1 VAQGAAETGRIRTQ
15 WDWILGYALMGVA
28 GAVLLFT
35 WVAVSGSRF
44 VSDQL
49 SSIVSGGLG
58 GLVLLGFGALLIVTA
73 GLSDEWRKLSR
84 LEEALAFPA
93 GEPRTDP
100 ATAVR
105 PARIAGS
112 VGLGVSAAFL
122 VPTWYKVSG
131 TADVKPGLGAVTWAV
146 AGLVVGALVAALATM
161 RLQRRVQRRKR
172 QLLGFLEAAL
182 PVQPAVVMA
191 ARAAGRH
198 PGRVV
203 IAAELTRFHR
213 PGCPATSG
221 LATRAVDPRSLPS
234 SLAPCELCEADAIDR
249 EERSWTSVAG

>member
-1 VAQGAAETGRIRTQ
+1 MTRRIRTQ
-15 WDWILGYALMGVA
+15 WDWVLGYGLMVIA
-28 GAVLLFT
+28 GAVLLLT

-49 SSIVSGGLG
+49 SYLISGGLG
-58 GLVLLGFGALLIVTA
+58 GLVLLGFGAVLIVTA

-84 LEEALAFPA
+84 LEDALAFPS

-105 PARIAGS
+105 PARIVAT
-112 VGLGVSAAFL
+112 VGLGVCAAFL

-131 TADVKPGLGAVTWAV
+131 TADVKPGLGALTWAV
-146 AGLVVGALVAALATM
+146 AGLVVGTLIAGLATM

-172 QLLGFLEAAL
+172 HLLGFLEAAL
-182 PVQPAVVMA
+182 PAQPAVVMA
-191 ARAAGRH
+191 ARAATRQ
-198 PGRVV
+198 PGRVL
-203 IAAELTRFHR
+203 IAPGLTRFHL
-213 PGCPATSG
+213 PGCPTTSG

-234 SLAPCELCEADAIDR
+234 PLAPCELCEADAIAR